1 MMQMIRDF
9 NERLKRMDK
18 ETFDQ
23 QVEKAGNA
31 AVEAFHVL
39 GLFVIGGTIVWSA
52 MLFYFDHIMTKSH
65 ASLDDILMM
74 FIYLELGAMVGIFF
88 RTHRLPVIFLLF
100 ISMTALTRYL
110 AIDLKDFDNMKIIT
124 IVVAILLL
132 SIAAFILRFSES
144 RISSQEEMGLHQR
157 HDLSDHEGTKIS

>member
-1 MMQMIRDF
+1 MQNIR
-9 NERLKRMDK
+9 NIGHRL
-18 ETFDQ
+18 
-23 QVEKAGNA
+23 EKIGDL

-52 MLFYFDHIMTKSH
+52 IHAYLADIMAKPYAT
-65 ASLDDILMM
+65 LDDILLL

-124 IVVAILLL
+124 IVAAILLL
-132 SIAAFILRFSES
+132 AVAAFILRYSES
-144 RISSQEEMGLHQR
+144 RVSPNEEMGLQQR
-157 HDLSDHEGTKIS
+157 HDLSDHDGTKIS